1 MLQIIPVRHAPNDAR
16 VTIPTI
22 VISEEQFQ
30 YIKDHPRATI
40 STVFVHSSYKGIDIT
55 LEAQST
61 SLYSHATPSKWQ
73 TKMYL
78 PVSMVAADMT
88 QAYVRKTD
96 SISSKMIHTIC
107 PGRTNLQVDETPS
120 IDELQAEVN
129 YTTATRKLQVVDVQ
143 PKPPH

>member
-1 MLQIIPVRHAPNDAR
+1 MNEINEQADQHRLAPSSNLDQDTSDASSESTQSDISSFSHQLGYITINVHIDEGIIFIWKMVYIS
-16 VTIPTI
+16 VKYIPLP
-22 VISEEQFQ
+22 F
-30 YIKDHPRATI
+30 
-40 STVFVHSSYKGIDIT
+40 
-55 LEAQST
+55 
-61 SLYSHATPSKWQ
+61 
-73 TKMYL
+73 L

>member
-1 MLQIIPVRHAPNDAR
+1 MNEINEQADQHRLAPSSNLDQDTSDASSESTQSDISSFSHQRGYITINVHIDEGIIFIWKMVYIS
-16 VTIPTI
+16 VKYIPLP
-22 VISEEQFQ
+22 F
-30 YIKDHPRATI
+30 
-40 STVFVHSSYKGIDIT
+40 
-55 LEAQST
+55 
-61 SLYSHATPSKWQ
+61 
-73 TKMYL
+73 L

>member
-1 MLQIIPVRHAPNDAR
+1 MYNEQIAPASNSDQENSDASSESTQSDISSFSHQLGYITINVYINEGIIFIWKMVYISVKYIPLP
-16 VTIPTI
+16 
-22 VISEEQFQ
+22 F
-30 YIKDHPRATI
+30 
-40 STVFVHSSYKGIDIT
+40 
-55 LEAQST
+55 
-61 SLYSHATPSKWQ
+61 
-73 TKMYL
+73 L

-143 PKPPH
+143 SNPPH

>member
-1 MLQIIPVRHAPNDAR
+1 MNEINEQADQHRLAPSSNLDQDTSDASSESTQSDISSFSHQLGYITINVHIDEGIIFIWKMVYIS
-16 VTIPTI
+16 VKYIPLP
-22 VISEEQFQ
+22 F
-30 YIKDHPRATI
+30 
-40 STVFVHSSYKGIDIT
+40 
-55 LEAQST
+55 
-61 SLYSHATPSKWQ
+61 
-73 TKMYL
+73 L

-143 PKPPH
+143 SKPPH